1 MGFGGAKNPL
11 VDFQVATNRLSAQQT
26 QSAAARESA
35 ALREQA
41 NIVADEAE
49 AEAIRR
55 KREVEQLAGEMAAR
69 YASGGVLLDGTP
81 LARINEAVRLGDIEV
96 AAERR
101 QGAARAKLSRLQAD
115 SAERQG
121 LESVLASRAENF
133 AAVTQEDQRRRANRA
148 GMLGSILKVGGGIAS
163 TILRGW

>member
-11 VDFQVATNRLSAQQT
+11 VDFQVATNKLSAQQV
-26 QSAAARESA
+26 QAAASRESA

-41 NIVADEAE
+41 DILANEAE

-55 KREVEQLAGEMAAR
+55 KREVEHLAGKMAAD
-69 YASGGVLLDGTP
+69 YAAGGVLIDGTP

-96 AAERR
+96 NALRR
-101 QGAARAKLSRLQAD
+101 QGAAQARLSRMQAD

-121 LESVLASRAENF
+121 LESVLAAKAEGF
-133 AAVTQEDQRRRANRA
+133 AAKTQEDQRRRANRA
-148 GMLGSILKVGGGIAS
+148 GVLGSILKVGGGIAS
-163 TILRGW
+163 TVLRGW